1 LTNLESTIL
10 SLGLKFIPNPNVTQA
25 QLISRLE
32 NTIRSLQRTLML
44 KIHFHNQATNKPP
57 YPAIENNPNPWI
69 PPFNPHIH
77 PDIEIFINNSKNK
90 AITALSKSRL
100 IYTSSDS
107 LIHQTLHSL
116 ATDPTIIIKPAD
128 KNQGLVLL
136 NTNDYITMCMTHLND
151 PAIYSI
157 IDKTFNPQ
165 LFFKPYFAKLKL
177 ILISF
182 GKYYTPQ
189 TLRNKNNKEITNLA
203 KALLQLESST
213 NLRVAPVYCLPKV
226 HKSLH
231 APIPGRLLCSSPS
244 TLTYHCSLYL
254 DKKLQPLLRTLT
266 TICHSSRQVIHELST
281 LQCPPNSIL
290 FCADVAQLYP
300 SIPIPEGI
308 QSVREVCIEHNFLLD
323 ELDFLI
329 SLLHWVLT
337 HNFCM
342 FNNKIYHQRQ
352 GTAMGTPVA
361 VTFANIFLYH
371 LEMPILKNIK
381 NIYNLEPYYRRYIDD
396 IFSTMPKHIAEYFV
410 TEFQSKYPTI
420 KLDAITM
427 TSEGVHQDIKC
438 SLQHTP
444 TCTYVTHTLY
454 QKPTNCYQY
463 IPFLSAHRQHILR
476 NFVFQELKRYRLY
489 CTDNQDFITT
499 SLLFAQRL
507 RERGYP
513 TTIYTNALTKLPSR
527 TKLLTDLRQSFT
539 ETTNSQKINN
549 NKLIATINFPTLHP
563 NPNWKTI
570 FSVTPNLSN
579 NPIFQKVY
587 SNTETIIG
595 YKSPPNIASILLR
608 STFKENVGN

>member
-1 LTNLESTIL
+1 
-10 SLGLKFIPNPNVTQA
+10 
-25 QLISRLE
+25 
-32 NTIRSLQRTLML
+32 
-44 KIHFHNQATNKPP
+44 
-57 YPAIENNPNPWI
+57 
-69 PPFNPHIH
+69 
-77 PDIEIFINNSKNK
+77 
-90 AITALSKSRL
+90 
-100 IYTSSDS
+100 
-107 LIHQTLHSL
+107 
-116 ATDPTIIIKPAD
+116 
-128 KNQGLVLL
+128 
-136 NTNDYITMCMTHLND
+136 MCMTHLND
-151 PAIYSI
+151 PAVYSL
-157 IDKTFNPQ
+157 IDTIFNPQ
-165 LFFKPYFAKLKL
+165 LFFKPYFAKLKR

-182 GKYYTPQ
+182 GKYYAPQ
-189 TLRNKNNKEITNLA
+189 TLRNKNNKEISKLA
-203 KALLQLESST
+203 KSLFQLQSST
-213 NLRVAPVYCLPKV
+213 TLRVAPVYCLPKV

-254 DKKLQPLLRTLT
+254 DKKLQPLLRNLT

-281 LQCPPNSIL
+281 LQCPSDSIL

-323 ELDFLI
+323 ELEFLL

-342 FNNKIYHQRQ
+342 FNNKIYHQQQ

-371 LEMPILKNIK
+371 LEMPIIRNIK
-381 NIYNLEPYYRRYIDD
+381 NDYNIEPYYRRYIDD
-396 IFSTMPKHIAEYFV
+396 IFSIMPKHVSEYFV
-410 TEFQSKYPTI
+410 TEFQSKYPSI

-427 TSEGVHQDIKC
+427 TTKGIHQDIEC

-444 TCTYVTHTLY
+444 THSYITHTLY

-463 IPFLSAHRQHILR
+463 IPFLSAHRQHILC

-489 CTDNQDFITT
+489 CRNNQDFIST

-527 TKLLTDLRQSFT
+527 TKLLTDLHQSFIKP
-539 ETTNSQKINN
+539 TNLQKKNN
-549 NKLIATINFPTLHP
+549 KKLIATIQFPKLYP
-563 NPNWKTI
+563 NPNWKAI
-570 FSVTPNLSN
+570 FSVTPNLLKN
-579 NPIFQKVY
+579 TIFKQTF
-587 SNTETIIG
+587 NDTDIILG
-595 YKSPPNIASILLR
+595 YKSPPNVASILLR
-608 STFKENVGN
+608 STFNEKN